1 LKALALVA
9 TLVTGALL
17 LYSTADFAEWG
28 SVDSPPNRH
37 VSVYYVEN
45 AVQETHVPNIVT
57 AVLGDYRGYDTMFEL
72 VVIYCAG
79 TAVMAI
85 LRRRDD
91 EGEEGTGKEGDAS

>member
-9 TLVTGALL
+9 TFVTGALL
-17 LYSTADFAEWG
+17 LFSAGDFAEWG
-28 SVDSPPNRH
+28 SHDSPPNRH

-45 AVQETHVPNIVT
+45 AVEQTHVPNLVT

-85 LRRRDD
+85 LRRRED
-91 EGEEGTGKEGDAS
+91 EEDGKEDVS